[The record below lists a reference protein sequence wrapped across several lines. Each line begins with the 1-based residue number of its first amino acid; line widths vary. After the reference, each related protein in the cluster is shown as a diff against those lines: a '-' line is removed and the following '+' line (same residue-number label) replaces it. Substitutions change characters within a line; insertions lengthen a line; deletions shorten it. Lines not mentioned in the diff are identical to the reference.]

1 MPDTEQFGFL
11 SQPIALVRSS
21 NESQAQLSR
30 SLRNGG
36 TPVEKDKIFRLRVSE
51 FDLALWKKEARQAN
65 VSVAE
70 LIRSRMARAAS

>member
-1 MPDTEQFGFL
+1 M
-11 SQPIALVRSS
+11 
-21 NESQAQLSR
+21 
-30 SLRNGG
+30 
-36 TPVEKDKIFRLRVSE
+36 EKDKIFRLRVSE